1 MLADLYL
8 QHNQYAQALSLLEKD
23 NKEIEDERFNWYLA
37 RIYQAIGDDGKAKQ
51 YWQEATPLFQENSD
65 FMLDLINWYHEQGQP
80 EAEIEALQRY
90 LFLVP
95 DDLDMQ
101 MRLEDLAY

>member
-1 MLADLYL
+1 
-8 QHNQYAQALSLLEKD
+8 
-23 NKEIEDERFNWYLA
+23 
-37 RIYQAIGDDGKAKQ
+37 
-51 YWQEATPLFQENSD
+51 
-65 FMLDLINWYHEQGQP
+65 MLDLINWYHEQGQP